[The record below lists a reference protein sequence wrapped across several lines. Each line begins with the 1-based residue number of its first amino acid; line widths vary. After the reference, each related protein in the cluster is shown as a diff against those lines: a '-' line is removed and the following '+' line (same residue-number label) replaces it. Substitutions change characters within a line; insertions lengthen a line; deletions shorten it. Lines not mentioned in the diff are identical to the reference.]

1 MTKCHQPLDFLPHL
15 CHTNSMEIKQTTSTM
30 NQFIQHTTNPTQ
42 VEIGVEYYLPT
53 DDLFWIPNGFAHVNV
68 IVDADDLDSDYY
80 ETLQDA
86 AEGWCYEQ
94 PGVEFSQL
102 LMEP

>member
-1 MTKCHQPLDFLPHL
+1 
-15 CHTNSMEIKQTTSTM
+15 MENKQTNSTM
-30 NQFIQHTTNPTQ
+30 NQFIQHTTNPTE
-42 VEIGVEYYLPT
+42 VEIGIEYYLPT
-53 DDLFWIPNGFAHVNV
+53 DDLFWIPNGFVNVNV